1 MPQAII
7 FAAVTAGMMRLT
19 DTVRQFV
26 PAYNRRMNSIP
37 SSAPFDRKYFLSG
50 LAIGVLGAVLFSA
63 KAIVAK
69 LIYRY
74 HIDAVT
80 LIAFRM
86 MFSLPFFA
94 SVAIWKSRTQPALTK
109 PELVKIALL
118 GLVGYYLSSFLD
130 FLGLQYIS
138 AGLER
143 LILFLTPSFVLLI
156 SFLFLKRKVSL
167 LEWAALSTAYL
178 GTVLVF
184 LHDAK
189 TGGSNVMLGGS
200 FVLGSAMF
208 YALYLLMSGEMVRHV
223 GSLRL
228 VAYAMCVSSV
238 ACIVQFFLLRP
249 ASMLVQPMAVYG
261 LSVVNAVFCT
271 VLPVFLTMIAVSRIG
286 AGAASQAGMI
296 GPVSTLFLGA
306 LILGEP
312 ITGIQLGGTA
322 LVLVGIYL
330 LSRKKT

>member
-1 MPQAII
+1 MPSA
-7 FAAVTAGMMRLT
+7 TLESSN
-19 DTVRQFV
+19 RQSLL
-26 PAYNRRMNSIP
+26 A
-37 SSAPFDRKYFLSG
+37 G
-50 LAIGVLGAVLFSA
+50 LAIAIIGAILFSA

-69 LIYRY
+69 LLYRY

-86 MFSLPFFA
+86 IFSLPFFA
-94 SVAIWKSRTQPALTK
+94 ALAIWKGSTGEPLTNG
-109 PELVKIALL
+109 ERGRIVVL
-118 GLVGYYLSSFLD
+118 GLLGYYLSSFLD
-130 FLGLQYIS
+130 FLGLQYIT

-156 SFLFLKRKVSL
+156 SVVFLKKKITIV
-167 LEWAALSTAYL
+167 EWLALGTAYL

-184 LHDAK
+184 LHDARA
-189 TGGSNVMLGGS
+189 GGSNVILGGA
-200 FVLGSAMF
+200 FVLGSAIA
-208 YALYLLMSGEMVRHV
+208 YAIYLLMSGEMVRKV

-249 ASMLVQPMAVYG
+249 PAMLIQPMPVYG
-261 LSVVNAVFCT
+261 LSIVNAVLCT
-271 VLPVFLTMIAVSRIG
+271 VLPVILTMVAVERIG
-286 AGAASQAGMI
+286 AATTSQAGMI

-306 LILGEP
+306 MILDEP
-312 ITGIQLGGTA
+312 ITAIQLAGTG

-330 LSRKKT
+330 LSRKKS